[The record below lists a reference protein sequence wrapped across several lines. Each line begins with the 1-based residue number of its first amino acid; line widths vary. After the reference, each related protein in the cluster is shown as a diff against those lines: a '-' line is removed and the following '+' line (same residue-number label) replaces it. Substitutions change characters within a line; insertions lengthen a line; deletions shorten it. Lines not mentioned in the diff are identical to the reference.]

1 MRARSAPPE
10 LLSRVKPILSSR
22 DGLQSST
29 ELHERSLP
37 EGALSLYAGHEI
49 QRAAGDFRMARKK
62 RKLVAARK
70 RKKSRVPSKKN
81 KRSVKARK
89 KTPRARSVGE
99 KLKSAYQTV
108 VDSIKDTDKLR
119 NKLEPPAT
127 SETE

>member
-1 MRARSAPPE
+1 
-10 LLSRVKPILSSR
+10 
-22 DGLQSST
+22 
-29 ELHERSLP
+29 
-37 EGALSLYAGHEI
+37 
-49 QRAAGDFRMARKK
+49 MAQKK

-70 RKKSRVPSKKN
+70 RKKSKVPSKKN
-81 KRSVKARK
+81 KRSVEARK
-89 KTPRARSVGE
+89 KTQRSRSVGE

>member
-10 LLSRVKPILSSR
+10 LLSRVKTILSSR

-29 ELHERSLP
+29 ELHEQVFLGARYRSMLCTKSS
-37 EGALSLYAGHEI
+37 ETRE
-49 QRAAGDFRMARKK
+49 MARKK

-89 KTPRARSVGE
+89 KMQRSRSVGE